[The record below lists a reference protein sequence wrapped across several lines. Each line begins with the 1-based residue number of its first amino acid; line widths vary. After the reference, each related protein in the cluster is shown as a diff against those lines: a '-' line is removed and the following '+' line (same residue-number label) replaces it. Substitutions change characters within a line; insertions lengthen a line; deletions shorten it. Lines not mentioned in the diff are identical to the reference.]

1 IRASFHFC
9 IFPRSLLVN
18 RSTKEAVETE
28 EVAIH
33 NRQRQRDA
41 AAASRATAAYPY
53 SRHRSSCAERYF
65 QRTRILLHYK
75 ESNQS

>member
-1 IRASFHFC
+1 MAG
-9 IFPRSLLVN
+9 SLL
-18 RSTKEAVETE
+18 KAFKAVETE

-53 SRHRSSCAERYF
+53 SRHRSSCAERY
-65 QRTRILLHYK
+65 RTPFATPTPSLICLLSPDKYP
-75 ESNQS
+75 